1 MTFLDWTNDFLEAFE
16 IISLIQE
23 KQEAAA
29 ELDESM
35 EVVEGG
41 EDRRGSSC
49 ICHKYDL

>member
-1 MTFLDWTNDFLEAFE
+1 MIMLK
-16 IISLIQE
+16 QE

-41 EDRRGSSC
+41 EDRRVLAVSP
-49 ICHKYDL
+49 